1 MYHLALKEMPAGE
14 RLQPDAEFKP
24 NLVNSVTY
32 MVEAIIQ
39 LSTFTVNYMGH
50 PFNNA
55 IMENPKMFNVL
66 KYMAL
71 FLFVVLYDLI
81 PGKLKRPV

>member
-1 MYHLALKEMPAGE
+1 MP
-14 RLQPDAEFKP
+14 P
-24 NLVNSVTY
+24 
-32 MVEAIIQ
+32 Q

-55 IMENPKMFNVL
+55 ITEDRKMFNVL

-71 FLFVVLYDLI
+71 FLLVVLFEVV
-81 PGKLKRPV
+81 PGAS